1 MPTAQKNSV
10 RSFDNGAP
18 PEKTIRNRPPVPAL
32 IFEYTN
38 LSDSAHCSLT
48 PKDACA
54 SPHRH
59 LADWFATFIAQ
70 SNSLRFTPVV
80 LLPCST
86 IRVYIFSNTRG
97 TAESAVGCSSTIAR
111 ETSSTTSTYATVMP

>member
-10 RSFDNGAP
+10 SSFDNGAP
-18 PEKTIRNRPPVPAL
+18 PEKTILNCPPVPAL
-32 IFEYTN
+32 ILEYT
-38 LSDSAHCSLT
+38 SRFASAHCSLT
-48 PKDACA
+48 LKDACA

-59 LADWFATFIAQ
+59 LAARLATFIAQ
-70 SNSLRFTPVV
+70 SNNLRFTPVV

-97 TAESAVGCSSTIAR
+97 TAESAVG
-111 ETSSTTSTYATVMP
+111 